1 MNKKKGGGIIMGK
14 VKEQIQAKGVYANQ
28 EVFIID
34 VRADSYG
41 NTQYLIALSFPIWID
56 SSYITNL
63 VWLA

>member
-1 MNKKKGGGIIMGK
+1 
-14 VKEQIQAKGVYANQ
+14 
-28 EVFIID
+28 